1 MYNVIAKKKAMTER
15 SNGTRFIKRDVRMVR
30 GRYAAARE
38 MHFISLERETA
49 VALHGGR
56 RYRQNE
62 DRHLLSKTGGTVHIM
77 RPGAALCSSLRAL
90 YFLTGGDNGCLTS

>member
-1 MYNVIAKKKAMTER
+1 MTER

-62 DRHLLSKTGGTVHIM
+62 DRHLLSKTGGTVQNCLRPFVSCNNGTKGRFCCLM
-77 RPGAALCSSLRAL
+77 R
-90 YFLTGGDNGCLTS
+90 TGVIHCLTS